1 MPFHK
6 IKEITGVAA
15 STANNIWRHAV
26 KNARQARVTSD
37 ESNNYPLSLEE
48 LITSSALDAN
58 PRSGRPRPLDIEDK
72 DKLIGFVKK
81 NFETR
86 RMTLKDLRR
95 VAGYT
100 HVSDTTIY
108 RALLERGIRA

>member
-15 STANNIWRHAV
+15 STANDIWRHAV
-26 KNARQARVTSD
+26 KNARQARVTSH
-37 ESNNYPLSLEE
+37 ESNNHPLWLQE

-58 PRSGRPRPLDIEDK
+58 PRSGRAQLLDTEDK

-86 RMTLKDLRR
+86 RITLKDLR
-95 VAGYT
+95 
-100 HVSDTTIY
+100 
-108 RALLERGIRA
+108 

>member
-15 STANNIWRHAV
+15 STANDIWRHAV

-37 ESNNYPLSLEE
+37 ESNNHPLSLQE

-58 PRSGRPRPLDIEDK
+58 PRSGCPRLLDTEDK

-81 NFETR
+81 K
-86 RMTLKDLRR
+86 L
-95 VAGYT
+95 
-100 HVSDTTIY
+100 
-108 RALLERGIRA
+108 